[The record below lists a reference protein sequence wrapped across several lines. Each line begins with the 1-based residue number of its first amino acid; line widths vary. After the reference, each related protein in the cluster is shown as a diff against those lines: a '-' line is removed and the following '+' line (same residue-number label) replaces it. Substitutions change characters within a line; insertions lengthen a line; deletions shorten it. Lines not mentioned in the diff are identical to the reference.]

1 MHVVQFLEFYLF
13 LLSKLFREDSIFLII
28 FLHDYLLHLKEKE
41 VNMNLIKT
49 IEKGLLG
56 VIALLTI
63 VATVQEIASIYMVGR
78 VNLPD
83 LLLYLYTQRF

>member
-1 MHVVQFLEFYLF
+1 
-13 LLSKLFREDSIFLII
+13 
-28 FLHDYLLHLKEKE
+28 
-41 VNMNLIKT
+41 MNLIKT

-78 VNLPD
+78 VNLSLIHISEPTRP
-83 LLLYLYTQRF
+83 Y